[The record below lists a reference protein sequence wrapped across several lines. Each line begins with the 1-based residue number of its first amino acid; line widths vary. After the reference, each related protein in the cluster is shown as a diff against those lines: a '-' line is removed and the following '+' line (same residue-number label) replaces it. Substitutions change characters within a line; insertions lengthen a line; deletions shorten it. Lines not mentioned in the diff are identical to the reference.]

1 MFVGTLPS
9 PVPGSLDAAHAPAWP
24 DLVAKL
30 AAARD
35 LRGVLARVAS
45 DEGSSFAPQ
54 AARALALRDL
64 GKGSVNPDALADGKT
79 TEDNNEAAAHP
90 AGHGDRETR

>member
-1 MFVGTLPS
+1 MFEGTLPS
-9 PVPGSLDAAHAPAWP
+9 PAPEGLGAPRVPAWT

-35 LRGVLARVAS
+35 LRGVLARAGG
-45 DEGSSFAPQ
+45 DEGSSFAPR
-54 AARALALRDL
+54 AARALALREL
-64 GKGSVNPDALADGKT
+64 GKGSVNPDALADGKA